1 MNPVIE
7 NYEFISSITGQMRA
21 AATQGEW
28 DHLVEL
34 EKQCSQRVNVMK
46 LQDAATPLD
55 ESTRLRKVALI
66 RKILAD
72 DAEIRNHTE
81 QWMTQLQR
89 IMQSTGQERR
99 LREAYSGEY

>member
-7 NYEFISSITGQMRA
+7 NYAFLSSLTGQMRA

-28 DHLVEL
+28 DNLVEL
-34 EKQCSQRVNVMK
+34 EKKCSQRVATMK
-46 LQDAATPLD
+46 VQDATIPLD
-55 ESTRLRKVALI
+55 ENTRKQKVELI

-81 QWMTQLQR
+81 VWMTQLQH
-89 IMQSTGQERR
+89 IMHSTVQERR
-99 LREAYSGEY
+99 LQQAYSGGY

>member
-1 MNPVIE
+1 MNTAIE
-7 NYEFISSITGQMRA
+7 NYEFLSSVMGQMRA

-34 EKQCSQRVNVMK
+34 EKQCSQRVDVMK
-46 LQDAATPLD
+46 AQDAVTPLD

-72 DAEIRNHTE
+72 DAEIRNHT
-81 QWMTQLQR
+81 QPWMAQLQR
-89 IMQSTGQERR
+89 IMQSAGQERR
-99 LREAYSGEY
+99 LLEAYSGE

>member
-7 NYEFISSITGQMRA
+7 NYELLSSIMGEMRA

-34 EKQCSQRVNVMK
+34 EKQCRQRVGAMK
-46 LQDAATPLD
+46 AQDAATPID

-72 DAEIRNHTE
+72 DKDIRDHTE
-81 QWMTQLQR
+81 PWMAQLQHL
-89 IMQSTGQERR
+89 IQSTGQERR
-99 LREAYSGEY
+99 LLQTYSAA